1 MRQHVKSIGTR
12 LSRVVVLAVLAGIL
26 CSVSFFLLTEFRQ
39 TVLAEQARLRSSAA
53 AFAAAAAPGVRERDE
68 RATLMVLRGIREL
81 PEVRY
86 AAAFAANGTVVAE
99 LGQAAMLEGR
109 DTALAET
116 SLVSVLTAE
125 TLSVS
130 ADIRDGG
137 VVIGSLTL
145 VAEISA
151 VRARYLGAMQISLLF
166 MAGLTLAT
174 SLVARAQTARIIRPL
189 GRLAAELGDIGKRS
203 DLTRRLKKER
213 PDEIGVLVDA
223 FNEMFGHIER
233 RDRQLQRHRDTLEQT
248 VDERTAQLRVAKEEA
263 ERANA
268 AKSDFLAT
276 MSHEIRT
283 PMNGMMVMAEMLSA
297 APLAPKHL
305 RYAEIIR
312 RSGRGLLGIIN
323 DILDFSKIE
332 AGMLSLEAIPFSPD
346 AVVEDAASLFAER
359 AREKGLAI
367 ALFVAPDLPRTCV
380 GDPTRL
386 GQVIGNLVNNALK
399 FTETGG
405 VTVEML
411 RSKGAAGEGSV
422 GIEVHVRD
430 TGIGIPA
437 EKLDRIFERFSQA
450 DQTITRRY
458 GGTGLG
464 LSISRR
470 LVEAMGGELKV
481 ASEVGRGSDFFF
493 RLALAVEEESPEP
506 ARLQGKRVFVRAGAG
521 LAEAAVAKAFA
532 ARGATVVTDAMGGL
546 DLVAAE
552 AGQALGDAL
561 AVDAPVV
568 LLRPFAAAGSPAP
581 AGANV
586 VGEMALPLGRA
597 ELEAVAEALASGD
610 WTRLRSRSEGRQAPA
625 KLPDLGGLRVLAV
638 DDTAVNREVLG
649 EALAGFNIRAD
660 MAESGPEAI
669 QRFGERPYDVVFM
682 DCSMPG
688 MDGFTATAKLRELE
702 RADGRQPVLI
712 VALTAHVTGPEAKR
726 WQEAGMD
733 AYVAKPF
740 TIAQIGEVLARRAPS
755 SAPTPAEGAPAAP
768 APDAPESVGTQ
779 VAPPLLSPE
788 TLAMFETLSATKGQA
803 LAGRVFGL
811 FRAHA
816 PTALD
821 NLRAGLDG
829 PPHEAAKLAHALKSM
844 CLSAGAAR
852 AGGLCGTIEE
862 SCKAGEPVPASTLA
876 ALEAALGETAGA
888 MAAYLERPEN
898 KAGRLAG

>member
-68 RATLMVLRGIREL
+68 RAALTVLRGIREL
-81 PEVRY
+81 PEVRH
-86 AAAFAANGTVVAE
+86 AAARAADGAVVAE

-109 DTALAET
+109 DTRLRDASFW
-116 SLVSVLTAE
+116 SLLTAE

-130 ADIRDGG
+130 ADIRHGG
-137 VVIGSLTL
+137 LVIGSLTM
-145 VAEISA
+145 VAEISS
-151 VRARYLGAMQISLLF
+151 VRSRYLGALQVSLLF
-166 MAGLTLAT
+166 VAGLTLVT
-174 SLVARAQTARIIRPL
+174 SLFARAQTARIIRPL
-189 GRLAAELGDIGKRS
+189 GALAAELGDIGERS
-203 DLTRRLKKER
+203 DLTRRLSKER

-248 VDERTAQLRVAKEEA
+248 VEERTGELRVAKEEA

-332 AGMLSLEAIPFSPD
+332 AGMLSLEAIPFSLD
-346 AVVEDAASLFAER
+346 AAVEDTASLFAER

-367 ALFVAPDLPRTCV
+367 ALFVAPDLPRTCI

-405 VTVEML
+405 VTVEVL
-411 RSKGAAGEGSV
+411 RSGRAVGEGSV

-430 TGIGIPA
+430 TGIGISA
-437 EKLDRIFERFSQA
+437 EKRDRIFERFSQA

-470 LVEAMGGELKV
+470 LVEAMGGELTV
-481 ASEVGRGSDFFF
+481 ESEVGRGSDFFF
-493 RLALAVEEESPEP
+493 RLALAVAEASPEP
-506 ARLQGKRVFVRAGAG
+506 VRLEGKRVFVAAAAG
-521 LAEAAVAKAFA
+521 LAQAAVARAFS
-532 ARGATVVTDAMGGL
+532 ARGATLVAEAAAPL
-546 DLVAAE
+546 DLVMAE
-552 AGQALGDAL
+552 AGQEFCAA
-561 AVDAPVV
+561 AEAPIV
-568 LLRPFAAAGSPAP
+568 LLRPFAAAG
-581 AGANV
+581 GALPTASNV
-586 VGEMALPLGRA
+586 VGEIALPLGRG
-597 ELEAVAEALASGD
+597 ELDAVASALASGD
-610 WTRLRSRSEGRQAPA
+610 WTGLRSRSEGRQAPLS
-625 KLPDLGGLRVLAV
+625 LPDLGGLRVLAV

-669 QRFGERPYDVVFM
+669 ERFGERPYDVVFM

-688 MDGFTATAKLRELE
+688 MDGFTATARLRELE
-702 RADGRQPVLI
+702 RAGGREPALI

-740 TIAQIGEVLARRAPS
+740 TIAQIGEVLASRAPS
-755 SAPTPAEGAPAAP
+755 PAGAVAEAERAGP
-768 APDAPESVGTQ
+768 APGSPVSDKDARAER
-779 VAPPLLSPE
+779 PPLLSPE
-788 TLAMFETLSATKGQA
+788 TLDMFESLSAAKGQA

-811 FRAHA
+811 FRTHA
-816 PTALD
+816 PGALD

-829 PPHEAAKLAHALKSM
+829 PPAEAAKLAHALKSM

-852 AGGLCGTIEE
+852 AGALCGAIEDG
-862 SCKAGEPVPASTLA
+862 CKNGVAAPKRALA
-876 ALEAALGETAGA
+876 ELEAALGETADA
-888 MAAYLERPEN
+888 MTAYLERREAN
-898 KAGRLAG
+898 SLAG